1 MTAKI
6 PPTKLPKSVKLNP
19 DGTEQK
25 TLWDKVLTYTPVV
38 MTVIATL
45 LAGLSNSELN
55 AAQYERAWAAQ
66 LQSKV
71 ADQWNFFQVKRIR
84 GSALDNTLELL
95 QNLAHTVP
103 LDAGAFKAS
112 IAALPPTGEPDAF
125 VKLREA
131 VSAPAAAEA
140 LETAAAGTGPIVQI
154 KKYDNP
160 AIRAAIAAIE
170 GRKPESEIAP
180 LVRAV
185 PQADIEEAITVSQD
199 NVAAFDEAIG
209 PTNRALDTIRAA
221 LAAATAGANAQARRS
236 PTAESTALRDQV
248 EQLASDFTAARL
260 RYSARRYDLEASLN
274 KDIAQLTEISVRKT
288 NLLADH
294 HKGRSQLFFIGM
306 IIAQA
311 AVIASTMALAVKKK
325 SLLWGLATAAG
336 LIAVGFGAYVRF
348 YV

>member
-25 TLWDKVLTYTPVV
+25 SLWDKVLTYTPVV

-95 QNLAHTVP
+95 QNLTHTAP
-103 LDAGAFKAS
+103 LDAAAFKS
-112 IAALPPTGEPDAF
+112 SVAALPPVGDPDAF
-125 VKLREA
+125 AKLRDA
-131 VSAPAAAEA
+131 VIPSAAAEA
-140 LETAAAGTGPIVQI
+140 LEIAAAGMGPDVQV

-170 GRKPESEIAP
+170 DRRPESEIAP

-185 PQADIEEAITVSQD
+185 PQTDIDQAITVSQD
-199 NVAAFDEAIG
+199 NVSTFDEAIG
-209 PTNRALDTIRAA
+209 PTNRALDTIRSAF
-221 LAAATAGANAQARRS
+221 AAATAGVNASARRA
-236 PTAESTALRDQV
+236 PTAEANELRDLV
-248 EQLASDFTAARL
+248 AQLASDFTAARL
-260 RYSARRYDLEASLN
+260 RYSARRYDLEALLN
-274 KDIAQLTEISVRKT
+274 KDVAQLTEISVRKT
-288 NLLADH
+288 NLLAEH
-294 HKGRSQLFFIGM
+294 HKGRSQLFFLGM

-325 SLLWGLATAAG
+325 SLLWGLATVAG